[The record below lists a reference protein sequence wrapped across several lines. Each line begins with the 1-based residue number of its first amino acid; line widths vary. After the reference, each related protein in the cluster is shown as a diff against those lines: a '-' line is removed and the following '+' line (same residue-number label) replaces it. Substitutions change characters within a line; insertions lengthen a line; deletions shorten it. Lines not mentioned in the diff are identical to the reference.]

1 MQNLIEGKS
10 PIFYRNSIIFLGI
23 IGLVGFLIRF
33 FYFPEGIPITLDG
46 ALHFWYANDL
56 SLSGTF
62 PANVFGI
69 KVINNGWPTFLSI
82 FFYFFNSDNFLHYND
97 LQRYITTIISVI
109 TIIPVF
115 ILCRKF
121 CGNGLSLLGTV
132 FFVFQPRIVEN
143 SLLGITDPLFILLEL
158 SCLVL
163 FLQNNWKLK
172 YLSFAFLALAC
183 LVRYEGIVLILP
195 LSFLFLF
202 KNRRDKTI
210 ILKFLI
216 VISIFLLVLLP
227 MLFVRMDTMGYDGV
241 FSHSVSAVETYTD
254 PLSPAKI
261 IHGDKAV
268 FSLIKSTALA
278 VFPIFFI
285 FLPLGIF
292 GFFRKRNFDKYVILL
307 FLIFMSLPVIYASV
321 REITEPRYFLT
332 LFPILSL
339 FSIYTVKEITRKFN
353 KTKLIPIIIGITVLS
368 LSIVYLDYTKIDYQ
382 HELEAYQ
389 IGLEVHKRASIIN
402 GYFPEVK
409 YAHGKDDVF
418 WNLGTFPVLQSETER
433 KVYGVRNYDYVTCLK
448 ENALQTGCAQYE
460 YTSLNEFIA
469 KTNSEIKKLVNNPA
483 LNVVGKPSEF
493 IGAGKNNSLTHIV
506 ADENPNRPE
515 FLKDVFKNEEKFPYL
530 TKIYD
535 SSEHGYEYHLKI
547 FRIDYEKFEPIEEF
561 N

>member
-1 MQNLIEGKS
+1 MENLIEVKS
-10 PIFYRNSIIFLGI
+10 PIFSRNSLICLGI
-23 IGLVGFLIRF
+23 IGLAGFLIRF

-46 ALHFWYANDL
+46 YTLFWYANDL
-56 SLSGTF
+56 SISGTF
-62 PANVFGI
+62 PDDIFGL

-82 FFYFFNSDNFLHYND
+82 FFHFFNSDNFLHYMD
-97 LQRYITTIISVI
+97 LQRYVTIIISVI

-121 CGNGLSLLGTV
+121 CGNGLSILGTV

-143 SLLGITDPLFILLEL
+143 SLLGITEPLFILLEL

-210 ILKFLI
+210 IPKFLI
-216 VISIFLLVLLP
+216 GISIFLLVLLP
-227 MLFVRMDTMGYDGV
+227 MLFVRMDTLGYDGV
-241 FSHSVSAVETYTD
+241 FSHSVSAIEVY
-254 PLSPAKI
+254 SSGAKMAQGSEAAFI
-261 IHGDKAV
+261 
-268 FSLIKSTALA
+268 LIKSTALA

-285 FLPLGIF
+285 FLPLGIL
-292 GFFRKRNFDKYVILL
+292 GFFRNRSFDKYVVLS
-307 FLIFMSLPVIYASV
+307 FLVFLSLPIIYASI
-321 REITEPRYFLT
+321 REISEPRYFLT

-339 FSIYTVKEITRKFN
+339 FSIYTVKEIARKFD
-353 KTKLIPIIIGITVLS
+353 KTKLISIIIGITVLS

-402 GYFPEVK
+402 TYHPEIK
-409 YAHGKDDVF
+409 YAYGKDDVF
-418 WNLGTFPVLQSETER
+418 WNLGTFPVLHSETER
-433 KVYGVRNYDYVTCLK
+433 KVKGINTFNYSTCLK
-448 ENALQTGCAQYE
+448 ERERALVEGVGEPSCVQYT
-460 YTSLNEFIA
+460 YASLDEFIDISKNDA
-469 KTNSEIKKLVNNPA
+469 SPSIKTNDV
-483 LNVVGKPSEF
+483 
-493 IGAGKNNSLTHIV
+493 THIV
-506 ADENPNRPE
+506 TDENSNRAE
-515 FLKDVFKNEEKFPYL
+515 FLKDVFENEEKYSYL

-547 FRIDYEKFEPIEEF
+547 FQIDYEKFEHIKEF
-561 N
+561 NQDRN

>member
-1 MQNLIEGKS
+1 MENLIEVRS
-10 PIFYRNSIIFLGI
+10 PIFSRNSLICLGI
-23 IGLVGFLIRF
+23 IGLAGFLIRF
-33 FYFPEGIPITLDG
+33 FYFPDGIPLTFDAGGI
-46 ALHFWYANDL
+46 FWYANDL
-56 SLSGTF
+56 SISGTF
-62 PANVFGI
+62 PVNVNMP
-69 KVINNGWPTFLSI
+69 NNGWPALLSI
-82 FFYFFNSDNFLHYND
+82 FFYFFNSNNFLDYND
-97 LQRYITTIISVI
+97 LQRYVTIIISVI

-132 FFVFQPRIVEN
+132 FFVFQPRIIEN
-143 SLLGITDPLFILLEL
+143 SLMGITEPLFILLGL
-158 SCLVL
+158 SCLIL

-183 LVRYEGIVLILP
+183 LVRYEAIVLILP

-210 ILKFLI
+210 IPRFLMA
-216 VISIFLLVLLP
+216 ISIFLLVLLP
-227 MLFVRMDTMGYDGV
+227 MLFVRMDTMGYDGI
-241 FSHSVSAVETYTD
+241 FSHSVSAIGAYSSGANIV
-254 PLSPAKI
+254 
-261 IHGDKAV
+261 HGSEVA

-292 GFFRKRNFDKYVILL
+292 GFFRHRNFDKYVILL
-307 FLIFMSLPVIYASV
+307 FLIFMSLPIIYASI
-321 REITEPRYFLT
+321 REIAEPRYYLT

-339 FSIYTVKEITRKFN
+339 LSLYTVKEIIRKFD
-353 KTKLIPIIIGITVLS
+353 KTKLILIITGITILS

-389 IGLEVHKRASIIN
+389 IGLEVHKRTSIIN
-402 GYFPEVK
+402 DYFPEVK

-418 WNLGTFPVLQSETER
+418 WNLGIFPVLHFETER
-433 KVYGVRNYDYVTCLK
+433 KIYSIKNYDFATCSK
-448 ENALQTGCAQYE
+448 EKELTTGCRQYE
-460 YTSLNEFIA
+460 YASLNEFISD
-469 KTNSEIKKLVNNPA
+469 NSGMEDALNKHPA
-483 LNVVGKPSEF
+483 LNEF
-493 IGAGKNNSLTHIV
+493 ISFDKNDGLTHV
-506 ADENPNRPE
+506 VVDNNPNRPE
-515 FLKDVFKNEEKFPYL
+515 FLKDVFYNEEKFSYL

-547 FRIDYEKFEPIEEF
+547 FRIDYEKFELVKEF